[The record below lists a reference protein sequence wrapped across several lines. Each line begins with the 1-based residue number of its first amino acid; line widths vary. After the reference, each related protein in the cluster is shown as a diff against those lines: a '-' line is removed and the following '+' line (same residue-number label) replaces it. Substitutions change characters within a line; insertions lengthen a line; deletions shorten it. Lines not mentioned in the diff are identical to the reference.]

1 MIAVQT
7 RPKAASSVPWP
18 LAHRS
23 NIATDTGCAFGEA
36 RITASERSRAATRKM
51 NSQPASKAGVASG
64 TTIRRSAGC
73 RVAHA
78 VGQKADGEGDDEGPQ
93 RAVDRERNAEIDLD
107 HGDTEHD
114 AGEDQ

>member
-51 NSQPASKAGVASG
+51 NSQPASSAGVASG
-64 TTIRRSAGC
+64 TTMR
-73 RVAHA
+73 
-78 VGQKADGEGDDEGPQ
+78 
-93 RAVDRERNAEIDLD
+93 RNAVRSGLPAIAAASSSS
-107 HGDTEHD
+107 GWICKMPD
-114 AGEDQ
+114 AA